1 MTEKEKEQKDHLIY
15 EFRYGVVAE
24 LLNPFLSKAQVR
36 KLIYEKSIREYDIP
50 GSSKNT
56 ITARTIYNWLHR
68 YKTHGKAGLLPKVRS
83 DSGRTKSLTTKEQSL
98 LIDCLEKNPE
108 MTAVSCLKKMR
119 QEGKI
124 TSTLSSSSLSR
135 FILASGLTRKKR
147 MAKKIAERNLKFE
160 FFSPLECVQ
169 VDAMH
174 GHKVFNKNRRV
185 KKSILLAFIDDAT
198 RRIVYSQFITTETAI
213 EFEAGIKHILKTH
226 GRIGRIY
233 TDNGPQFVSSQTKR
247 ILDILGIL
255 LIHSRVR
262 KPAGRGKI
270 ERFFRTVRD
279 QFLRPLDKGEV
290 MFLADLN
297 IRFQTWLQGE
307 YHRTPHRGIGK
318 QTPLDCWLSKTDLIV
333 SMDQHIDIDK
343 VFYHEIYRK
352 VYKDNTFTLNGQL
365 YEVPGVLATK
375 KVKIQYDPHQPVKR
389 LFVYYDG
396 KLWGEARA
404 VDAYAN
410 TKVRR
415 NVDSKDYINTS
426 LNTDPESPV
435 HASLSAS
442 KIGDAYE
449 Q

>member
-1 MTEKEKEQKDHLIY
+1 VI
-15 EFRYGVVAE
+15 
-24 LLNPFLSKAQVR
+24 
-36 KLIYEKSIREYDIP
+36 
-50 GSSKNT
+50 
-56 ITARTIYNWLHR
+56 
-68 YKTHGKAGLLPKVRS
+68 
-83 DSGRTKSLTTKEQSL
+83 
-98 LIDCLEKNPE
+98 
-108 MTAVSCLKKMR
+108 
-119 QEGKI
+119 
-124 TSTLSSSSLSR
+124 
-135 FILASGLTRKKR
+135 
-147 MAKKIAERNLKFE
+147 
-160 FFSPLECVQ
+160 
-169 VDAMH
+169 
-174 GHKVFNKNRRV
+174 
-185 KKSILLAFIDDAT
+185 
-198 RRIVYSQFITTETAI
+198 
-213 EFEAGIKHILKTH
+213 
-226 GRIGRIY
+226 
-233 TDNGPQFVSSQTKR
+233 
-247 ILDILGIL
+247 
-255 LIHSRVR
+255 
-262 KPAGRGKI
+262 
-270 ERFFRTVRD
+270 
-279 QFLRPLDKGEV
+279 
-290 MFLADLN
+290 FLADLN

-426 LNTDPESPV
+426 LNTDTESPV
-435 HASLSAS
+435 QASLSAS
-442 KIGDAYE
+442 KMGDAYE